1 MISIYS
7 FQLKIELG
15 IKDKNIDHRK
25 YFFGLKLKL
34 DLKML
39 ICLNLKK

>member
-15 IKDKNIDHRK
+15 IEDKNINHRK
-25 YFFGLKLKL
+25 YYFLFKIEIGS
-34 DLKML
+34 
-39 ICLNLKK
+39 

>member
-15 IKDKNIDHRK
+15 IEDKNINHQK
-25 YFFGLKLKL
+25 YCFSFKIEIGS
-34 DLKML
+34 
-39 ICLNLKK
+39 